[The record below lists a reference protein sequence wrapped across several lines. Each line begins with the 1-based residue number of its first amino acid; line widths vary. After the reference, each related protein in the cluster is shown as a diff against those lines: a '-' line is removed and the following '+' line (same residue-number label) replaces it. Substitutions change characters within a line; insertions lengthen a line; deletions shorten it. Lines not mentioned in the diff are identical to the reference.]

1 MMGDIL
7 NNCLTIYP
15 VVDNLAQ
22 LSHRAIAIGIGVPK
36 STFQKYSK
44 SKHKSIMS
52 GCLEGLT
59 TASPLSLYAN
69 SLRSDTIELAFL
81 LSGLIHFQRKPA
93 MSQDD
98 SNQNYPHAQIEQAAT
113 KLLEFKVFRDSTQAI
128 QTILETDEEIGNFP
142 DDHLHKLIKYLGDYQ
157 DHCHL
162 MVHLADESIVRIESI
177 LNNRIG
183 GL

>member
-1 MMGDIL
+1 MIADTL

-81 LSGLIHFQRKPA
+81 LSGLIPFQRKPA
-93 MSQDD
+93 MSQ
-98 SNQNYPHAQIEQAAT
+98 E
-113 KLLEFKVFRDSTQAI
+113 KSTQ
-128 QTILETDEEIGNFP
+128 QTTHTETPFSKVPQTVLNFSDEGLASLPN
-142 DDHLHKLIKYLGDYQ
+142 DYLAETVKDLGKYQ
-157 DHCHL
+157 DYCYK
-162 MVHLADESIVRIESI
+162 MAGLAEEAMVRIESI
-177 LNNRIG
+177 LNSRVG
-183 GL
+183 GV